1 MLDNR
6 EAGAPQRFTSIICVC
21 AVGEPASWIMA
32 YALKRAKE
40 KVTIVVGDDT
50 DLLVL
55 LCYVGSNILHDIL
68 LIPSHPS
75 IAIKLENRLHQADI

>member
-6 EAGAPQRFTSIICVC
+6 KAGAPQRFTSIICVC

-55 LCYVGSNILHDIL
+55 HYEHLQVGEVMNEPTRH
-68 LIPSHPS
+68 
-75 IAIKLENRLHQADI
+75 